1 MIWSLW
7 LTFESDGQTLL
18 AIGSDSRP
26 FGWFPFSRPTWA
38 KVICR
43 SWWWSEESRS
53 RRTFQS
59 RSSSLGPH
67 LGSGQDINVHLYK
80 CFFFTA
86 LLYRKL
92 FPNPDHCNH
101 QSFSQAS
108 LEITFPKERK
118 KPFLAGKKFTLI
130 ITTLTRCAAMKGE
143 VVKLGL
149 KTLSRGKRRR
159 SLSNFKLIR
168 AQTNNLITHKLL
180 SQNGRKFSLFSYF

>member
-1 MIWSLW
+1 MVWSLW
-7 LTFESDGQTLL
+7 LTFESDGHWALGVTQDLL
-18 AIGSDSRP
+18 DD
-26 FGWFPFSRPTWA
+26 FPFQDQPEPKWSAGAGDDRR
-38 KVICR
+38 KVGAAELSNLGRVALVPISDLARILMFIC
-43 SWWWSEESRS
+43 
-53 RRTFQS
+53 
-59 RSSSLGPH
+59 
-67 LGSGQDINVHLYK
+67 INV
-80 CFFFTA
+80 FFTA

-149 KTLSRGKRRR
+149 KTLSRGRRRR

>member
-80 CFFFTA
+80 CFFLQRCCIVNCFPIPIIAITSLSA
-86 LLYRKL
+86 KHHSRSLFRK
-92 FPNPDHCNH
+92 
-101 QSFSQAS
+101 
-108 LEITFPKERK
+108 KERN
-118 KPFLAGKKFTLI
+118 
-130 ITTLTRCAAMKGE
+130 
-143 VVKLGL
+143 
-149 KTLSRGKRRR
+149 LSLPEKNSLWSSRRWPGVPR
-159 SLSNFKLIR
+159 WREKLSNWV
-168 AQTNNLITHKLL
+168 
-180 SQNGRKFSLFSYF
+180 